1 MTEIHKIKSIIDSS
15 PNSQNDFIESFVDF
29 LLEEFN
35 NPELSDL
42 KSDNLNDFIFC
53 CLYFEYFSLSMND
66 EYSIVNQ
73 ILFDVLKNNNI
84 TTILSR
90 FKGLQLSK
98 RVRNIESEWKSCLNN
113 LLDSYTEI
121 KNTRCPY
128 LTEQGNDVF
137 LDRIGVKTVS
147 DIQIMLNEIN
157 SSNLLARTLVELIQ
171 EKTLTSDLPRILGW
185 ITKSNTLNFNRD
197 LINVS

>member
-1 MTEIHKIKSIIDSS
+1 MTEIYKIKSIIDSS
-15 PNSQNDFIESFVDF
+15 QNSQNDFIESFVDF

-84 TTILSR
+84 KTILSR

-113 LLDSYTEI
+113 LLDLYTEI

-157 SSNLLARTLVELIQ
+157 SSNLLAGTLVELIQ
-171 EKTLTSDLPRILGW
+171 QKSLTTDLPRILGW
-185 ITKSNTLNFNRD
+185 LKKSNTLNFNRD